1 MSGTMSNSAAVSRW
15 RSFAG
20 NLVMPPDFFSLLSLP
35 ATVCQDCGGDH
46 ASEIVCCCSRP
57 GLNISMPSSVE
68 VSLSMCLF
76 CGCVHVAAQACPCF
90 RCGYQHTGDCTS
102 ICRLCRRS
110 HPTGSRCRT
119 NAQNFT
125 ARRRTEAIFCDDDGI
140 FDRVPP
146 ELHTLGLM
154 FFECPHCRA
163 RNWRGEK
170 LSCCHHGAIHVPLF
184 DIVPAEL
191 SLIILSS
198 HVRQNIRPYNTI
210 MAFAST
216 GHQNK
221 SIVGGTFVLGGRAY
235 HRIGSLLPVPGV
247 SPAFSQI
254 WTLDT
259 EDATV
264 RRQELMP
271 SLRAHILTSLHN
283 LFIIHNRLS
292 RMFKSAAASVSR
304 IGDAQSAA
312 LGFSWSATDDLKGFE
327 MASIIESPGFQRQIV
342 VRTRSDRMQS
352 INDCHQLYHALT
364 YPLLFPTGGSGWHN
378 ELEHR
383 GRKISLTE
391 FMRFHMMHRGDVT
404 HVQRCERLALEYY
417 CDSWAQVESRNM
429 AFHKQACQQAKYQG
443 ASARVIMDQ
452 LTSDNTRQIGVP
464 VVLPSSYPN
473 SPRFYHNL

>member
-1 MSGTMSNSAAVSRW
+1 MPA
-15 RSFAG
+15 SFS
-20 NLVMPPDFFSLLSLP
+20 SLLSLP
-35 ATVCQDCGGDH
+35 STVCQGCGGDH
-46 ASEIVCCCSRP
+46 VSEISCPCS
-57 GLNISMPSSVE
+57 LPSPNLILPASVDY
-68 VSLSMCLF
+68 SLSICLF
-76 CGCVHVAAQACPCF
+76 CGCDHAVAQACPCF
-90 RCGYQHTGDCTS
+90 RCGHHHTGDCTA

-110 HPTGSRCRT
+110 HPTSTRCRV

-125 ARRRTEAIFCDDDGI
+125 ARRRSEAVFCDDIGI
-140 FDRVPP
+140 PDRAPP
-146 ELHTLGLM
+146 VLNTLGLM
-154 FFECPHCRA
+154 SFECPHCRA

-170 LSCCHHGAIHVPLF
+170 ISCCLHGAIHVPLH
-184 DIVPAEL
+184 DIVPVDL
-191 SLIILSS
+191 SLIILSP

-221 SIVGGTFVLGGRAY
+221 SITGGTFVLGGRAY
-235 HRIGSLLPVPGV
+235 HRIGSLLPGVMCTLMFVFFVNLFTVPGV

-259 EDATV
+259 ADATV

-271 SLRAHILTSLHN
+271 ALRAHVLTSLHN

-292 RMFKSAAASVSR
+292 RMFKSAAETVDR
-304 IGDAQSAA
+304 IGNAQSAA

-327 MASIIESPGFQRQIV
+327 MASIIESPGFHRQIV
-342 VRTRSDRMQS
+342 VRTRSDRVHS
-352 INDCHQLYHALT
+352 ISDCHQLYHALT

-378 ELEHR
+378 ELEHH

-391 FMRFHMMHRGDVT
+391 FMRFHIMHRGDVT

-443 ASARVIMDQ
+443 ATARVIMDQ
-452 LTSDNTRQIGVP
+452 LSSDNARQIGVP
-464 VVLPSSYPN
+464 VILPSSYPN
-473 SPRFYHNL
+473 SPRYYHNL